1 MKIKM
6 LTTKSGPI
14 ANENW
19 HEGQIRTVCD
29 DEGEYW
35 IKFGVAS
42 IIEKS
47 VIAPVE
53 KATIAPTQ
61 KAVVAPSEVSEKG
74 KAKGDAPNPPVAPP
88 ARSGNA
94 IGATPASSSAAVSSA
109 KAQTWGTQE
118 VK

>member
-14 ANENW
+14 ADENW
-19 HEGQIRTVCD
+19 YEGQMRTVCD

-35 IKFGVAS
+35 VKLGVAS

-47 VIAPVE
+47 IIGPIE

-61 KAVVAPSEVSEKG
+61 KAVVAPPEVSEKG
-74 KAKGDAPNPPVAPP
+74 KTKGDAPKQPVAP
-88 ARSGNA
+88 
-94 IGATPASSSAAVSSA
+94 PASSSAAVSSA
-109 KAQTWGTQE
+109 KAQTWGTPE

>member
-35 IKFGVAS
+35 IKLGVAS

-47 VIAPVE
+47 VVAPVE

-74 KAKGDAPNPPVAPP
+74 KAKGDASKQPVTPP
-88 ARSGNA
+88 AL
-94 IGATPASSSAAVSSA
+94 SSNTVPSA
-109 KAQTWGTQE
+109 KAQTWGTPE